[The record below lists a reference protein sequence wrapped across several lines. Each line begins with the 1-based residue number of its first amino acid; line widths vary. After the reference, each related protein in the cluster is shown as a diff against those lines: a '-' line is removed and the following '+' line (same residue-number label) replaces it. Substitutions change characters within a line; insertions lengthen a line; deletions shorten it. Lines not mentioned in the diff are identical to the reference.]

1 VANSASSAA
10 LPLLLI
16 GLPIADIL
24 AVFYQRMRG
33 GMHWFKASRNHVHHR
48 LLDLGLTHHQSVV
61 AIYSLQ
67 ALLVTCAVLLR
78 YAADAL
84 VLGLY
89 LAVVAALFAALM
101 LAERTGWRPGREGAG
116 AIPLLPQEQLQRRAS
131 RARVL
136 LLTLVALPAPLF
148 IVGAALWSSE
158 VPRDFGIGA
167 AGTGVAL
174 AVLLAF
180 GGRAPVMAARAAV
193 YVTVAFA
200 AWLFVRYPGI
210 AASAAIVAANAGMFV
225 LAAALAL
232 YVRFIARQRF
242 DLTPTDYLIAFAGV
256 ALALFAR
263 FGGGEVVA
271 GHLLQFVLYA
281 VVLFYACEVVIG
293 NIGRW
298 RYFLGVPATL
308 ALGIMATRGIY

>member
-1 VANSASSAA
+1 
-10 LPLLLI
+10 
-16 GLPIADIL
+16 
-24 AVFYQRMRG
+24 
-33 GMHWFKASRNHVHHR
+33 
-48 LLDLGLTHHQSVV
+48 
-61 AIYSLQ
+61 
-67 ALLVTCAVLLR
+67 
-78 YAADAL
+78 
-84 VLGLY
+84 
-89 LAVVAALFAALM
+89 M
-101 LAERTGWRPGREGAG
+101 LAERAGWKLGHEGAG
-116 AIPLLPQEQLQRRAS
+116 GNPLQSQEQLQRRAS
-131 RARVL
+131 RAREL

-167 AGTGVAL
+167 AGTGIVL

-180 GGRAPVMAARAAV
+180 GSRAPVMAARAAV
-193 YVTVAFA
+193 YVTVAFS

-210 AASAAIVAANAGMFV
+210 AAPAAYITANAGMFV

-263 FGGGEVVA
+263 FGGGEFGA

-298 RYFLGVPATL
+298 RYFLGVPATF
-308 ALGIMATRGIY
+308 ALCIMAARSIN